1 MSGRFDWQTDED
13 GAWSAP
19 EGPRRPGRGSRRLWT
34 VALLIFLG
42 AGLLYALYQ
51 FSQRR
56 LSQREAVVKTEVLAA
71 HNTWQQAVARG
82 DLELLTSLTDRDE
95 AGWFTAQR
103 RLLLAGRTLD
113 RTALGLKQDGDAP
126 PLPEAVLS
134 SDLSS
139 AELTYLQSYRPVGA
153 DDETPLLMAQTAYY
167 ERRGA
172 LWLQRPPTAEEWGP
186 ELERANVRV
195 VATFPQRDAELI
207 GRLAADLSRDLG
219 DLCEQAARQA
229 QSVSRLC
236 DPAGRIRLAF
246 LTDPMSL
253 LALAADQRPSL
264 SGTTFRLPTPTLVG
278 KPLDDAGYALLYQG
292 YTDRI
297 LTTLRQVVAQP
308 IPLPAQDIAALCYV
322 SENSR
327 LSLVTYRPS
336 EDLWSELPADKPYR
350 YLWSMP
356 DDNGFIL
363 RAGLP
368 GIDLDRLQLTLYRDD
383 QRLELLDVGQAQ
395 LTASVAGLVT
405 NSTGQSLVLRLGQGS
420 TGTAFYRWVPLATCN
435 SGGCTELEVDGFPS
449 WSPDGKHTLINDAGR
464 LMVGDGQGRA
474 RSALDDG
481 FSPFWLSPTRFGYVA
496 LPQDRADADMRVIV
510 QDVLSDQRTVIAD
523 SVQLMQAAGVAAAK
537 RLRIRY
543 ATVSPTDPLLIL
555 LAGTPAG
562 DSAGQY
568 FILGVR
574 LQGQPDSLS
583 DLAAGPPEV
592 IARLPGAPVGDPAV
606 STPTGSPPFAISGNG
621 RWLVAVRFADP
632 FTNAWELNLTD
643 LTTGET
649 QIITTNHPPYP
660 APFPFFDWSADGQW
674 LVVVDNGFLR
684 LIAPDYNYERV
695 VSHDFRSCS
704 YTAWVNR

>member
-1 MSGRFDWQTDED
+1 MTLS
-13 GAWSAP
+13 
-19 EGPRRPGRGSRRLWT
+19 
-34 VALLIFLG
+34 V
-42 AGLLYALYQ
+42 GLLLALYQ
-51 FSQRR
+51 FGQRR
-56 LSQREAVVKTEVLAA
+56 LSQREAAVKTEVLAA

-95 AGWFTAQR
+95 AGWYTAQR

-113 RTALGLKQDGDAP
+113 RTALGLEQVGDAP
-126 PLPEAVLS
+126 PLPEVALS
-134 SDLSS
+134 ADFSS
-139 AELTYLQSYRPVGA
+139 AELTYPQAYKPVGGA
-153 DDETPLLMAQTAYY
+153 DETPLLLAQTAFY

-172 LWLQRPPTAEEWGP
+172 LWVQRPTTAEEWGP
-186 ELERANVRV
+186 ELERANARV
-195 VATFPQRDAELI
+195 IATFPQRDAELV

-236 DPAGRIRLAF
+236 DPAGRVRLAF
-246 LTDPMSL
+246 LTDPLSL
-253 LALAADQRPSL
+253 LALADDQRPAL

-278 KPLDDAGYALLYQG
+278 VPLDDAGYALLYQG

-308 IPLPAQDIAALCYV
+308 IPLPTQDIAALCYV

-336 EDLWSELPADKPYR
+336 EDLWSETTADKPYR
-350 YLWSMP
+350 YLWAMP

-368 GIDLDRLQLTLYRDD
+368 GIDLDRLQLTLERDD
-383 QRLELLDVGQAQ
+383 QQRELLDVGQAQ
-395 LTASVAGLVT
+395 LTASVAGFVT
-405 NSTGQSLVLRLGQGS
+405 NSAGQGLVLRLGQGS
-420 TGTAFYRWVPLATCN
+420 TGTAFYRWVPLATCDDM
-435 SGGCTELEVDGFPS
+435 GGCTELEVDGFPS
-449 WSPDGKHTLINDAGR
+449 WSPDGQHTLINDAGR
-464 LMVGDGQGRA
+464 LMIGDGQGRA

-481 FSPFWLSPTRFGYVA
+481 FSPFWLSPTLFGYVA
-496 LPQDRADADMRVIV
+496 LPQDRTDADMRVIV
-510 QDVLSDQRTVIAD
+510 QDVLTGRRTIIAD
-523 SVQLMQAAGVAAAK
+523 SVQLIGAAGGAATG

-543 ATVSPTDPLLIL
+543 ATVSPTDPSRIL

-562 DSAGQY
+562 DSAGEY
-568 FILGVR
+568 LILGVR
-574 LQGQPDSLS
+574 LQGRLDSISNLVV
-583 DLAAGPPEV
+583 GPPEV
-592 IARLPGAPVGDPAV
+592 ITRLPGAPVGDPAV
-606 STPTGSPPFAISGNG
+606 STPTGSPPLAISDNG
-621 RWLVAVRFADP
+621 RWLTAVRFADP
-632 FTNAWELNLTD
+632 YTNAWELNLID

-660 APFPFFDWSADGQW
+660 AQYPFFDWSADGQW

-684 LIAPDYNYERV
+684 LIAPNYGYERV
-695 VSHDFRSCS
+695 VAHDFRSCS